1 LEKDKAHD
9 ESKDVVTGGF
19 AETAKGD
26 VMASSQRVSGGGINN
41 ACSQN
46 VRL

>member
-1 LEKDKAHD
+1 MN
-9 ESKDVVTGGF
+9 ESKDAVTGGF
-19 AETAKGD
+19 AKTAKGD